1 MWKFLVSLVCAFFV
15 LSVCHV
21 SAAGLSV
28 DDFIP
33 PAQTNTDEAKQ
44 EAEKISQPEAVKEE
58 IGVNG
63 TPAIAAANAQ
73 DAINVAVERI
83 AVGGGCEEI
92 KFPSGFGFVAS
103 GVATYSVM
111 PNPTATLSAQRLAY
125 QIAYMNAKKSLA
137 ETLYGL
143 SSVGREQLQEQ
154 FKTIIS
160 DTDTL
165 SNTSQQYAESAT
177 ELVKGLLRG
186 YVDYKVNDE
195 QTDTV
200 GTVTVTIVAT
210 PKTMGKGSRV
220 DSSSLTAD
228 SVKEGLGGVLA
239 ELSTGLLPPVGGKV
253 ISVPQSGELAF
264 VGFGSSVVP
273 DNADPAIRAK
283 LALNA
288 QKLAQM
294 RARSALCGI
303 ILGDDIQAA
312 SSMDASTNAMSQQFE
327 EAQKGDPVAENNDAA
342 TIAKLDEQRKHFLST
357 QFNSEAISSLR
368 AGTIPPGVSVKTF
381 FNPEK
386 TMAEAVAVYLPS
398 VTARAAKAGQDMKHS
413 SIVQNPQGQGANE
426 GRMPARGASGQVS
439 RDEDL

>member
-103 GVATYSVM
+103 GVATYIVM

-186 YVDYKVNDE
+186 YVVYKVNDE

-200 GTVTVTIVAT
+200 GDR
-210 PKTMGKGSRV
+210 K
-220 DSSSLTAD
+220 
-228 SVKEGLGGVLA
+228 
-239 ELSTGLLPPVGGKV
+239 
-253 ISVPQSGELAF
+253 
-264 VGFGSSVVP
+264 SVV
-273 DNADPAIRAK
+273 
-283 LALNA
+283 
-288 QKLAQM
+288 
-294 RARSALCGI
+294 
-303 ILGDDIQAA
+303 
-312 SSMDASTNAMSQQFE
+312 
-327 EAQKGDPVAENNDAA
+327 
-342 TIAKLDEQRKHFLST
+342 
-357 QFNSEAISSLR
+357 
-368 AGTIPPGVSVKTF
+368 
-381 FNPEK
+381 
-386 TMAEAVAVYLPS
+386 
-398 VTARAAKAGQDMKHS
+398 
-413 SIVQNPQGQGANE
+413 
-426 GRMPARGASGQVS
+426 
-439 RDEDL
+439 

>member
-143 SSVGREQLQEQ
+143 SSVGRSEE
-154 FKTIIS
+154 
-160 DTDTL
+160 
-165 SNTSQQYAESAT
+165 
-177 ELVKGLLRG
+177 RR
-186 YVDYKVNDE
+186 
-195 QTDTV
+195 V
-200 GTVTVTIVAT
+200 G
-210 PKTMGKGSRV
+210 
-220 DSSSLTAD
+220 
-228 SVKEGLGGVLA
+228 KE
-239 ELSTGLLPPVGGKV
+239 
-253 ISVPQSGELAF
+253 
-264 VGFGSSVVP
+264 
-273 DNADPAIRAK
+273 
-283 LALNA
+283 
-288 QKLAQM
+288 
-294 RARSALCGI
+294 C
-303 ILGDDIQAA
+303 
-312 SSMDASTNAMSQQFE
+312 
-327 EAQKGDPVAENNDAA
+327 
-342 TIAKLDEQRKHFLST
+342 
-357 QFNSEAISSLR
+357 
-368 AGTIPPGVSVKTF
+368 
-381 FNPEK
+381 
-386 TMAEAVAVYLPS
+386 
-398 VTARAAKAGQDMKHS
+398 
-413 SIVQNPQGQGANE
+413 
-426 GRMPARGASGQVS
+426 
-439 RDEDL
+439 